1 VYLWQIK
8 KSPFLKKGLEIDM
21 KKDNKA
27 VIYWLLI
34 GCSLIFIMV
43 VVGGITRLTHSGLSI
58 SNYKLISGTIP
69 PMNEIEWNEAFE
81 LYKQYP
87 EYQKL
92 NNTFTLQEFKDIYF
106 WEWIHRVIGRFIGLV
121 FIIPFIYFLI
131 QKQLSKSTIKKAI
144 ILLVMGGLQGFLGW
158 YMVKSGLVNKPD
170 VSHYRLAAHLTT
182 AFLTFAYTFWV
193 ALDLMFPERKTVVKK
208 LRNFI
213 RIGLVVLII
222 QIIYGAFVAGLD
234 AGWIHNHW
242 PFMNESKLVHE
253 TVYLEQSP
261 TYLNF
266 IEGKSGV
273 QFVHRTLAYI
283 VVIFTLSIWYR
294 AKRMKLSSFQSK
306 GINSLLIMVGIQF
319 LLGVLTLIYAV
330 PVWLGVSHQ
339 VGAFILLSAMIF
351 TLHRFTK

>member
-1 VYLWQIK
+1 
-8 KSPFLKKGLEIDM
+8 M

-27 VIYWLLI
+27 VIYWLLT
-34 GCSLIFIMV
+34 GCLLIFIMV
-43 VVGGITRLTHSGLSI
+43 IVGGITRLTHSGLSI

-69 PMNEIEWNEAFE
+69 PMNDVEWNEAFN
-81 LYKQYP
+81 LYKEYP

-92 NNTFTLQEFKDIYF
+92 NYGMSLEEFKDIYF

-121 FIIPFIYFLI
+121 FIIPFIYFLTR
-131 QKQLSKSTIKKAI
+131 KQLSKPTIKKAV
-144 ILLVMGGLQGFLGW
+144 LLLIMGGFQGFLGW
-158 YMVKSGLVNKPD
+158 YMVKSGLVDRPD

-193 ALDLMFPERKTVVKK
+193 ALDLIFPNKKTIDQK
-208 LRNFI
+208 LKNFI
-213 RIGLVVLII
+213 RIGLVILVI

-242 PFMNESKLVHE
+242 PFMNEGKLMHE
-253 TVYLEQSP
+253 TVYIEQTP

-283 VVIFTLSIWYR
+283 VVIFILAIWYK
-294 AKRMKLSSFQSK
+294 ANKLNTTKWQKK
-306 GINSLLIMVGIQF
+306 GLNALLIMVGVQF
-319 LLGVLTLIYAV
+319 LLGVLTLILAV
-330 PVWLGVSHQ
+330 PVWLGVLHQ
-339 VGAFILLSAMIF
+339 VGAFILLSIMIF
-351 TLHRFTK
+351 TLHRFSK